1 MLLYYVRDRRSIR
14 EVFNTQP
21 YLLEQFL
28 SFELRKISLGDYQA
42 TYVSVIL
49 CVPLN
54 V

>member
-1 MLLYYVRDRRSIR
+1 MLLYYVHDRRSIR

-21 YLLEQFL
+21 YLLAQFL
-28 SFELRKISLGDYQA
+28 SFELMGDYQA
-42 TYVSVIL
+42 AYVSVIL